1 MTKPRC
7 RGLMVALAMVMV
19 GATTVAATRDAR
31 ACAMESAF
39 DYQRMSPRRA
49 ERLLLSAKQEADA
62 GHSAKARTLA
72 VEVAMARGPAA
83 PVRARAWALAGLAS
97 WQRGQREV
105 ALRSFRRAKQ
115 LAEGQVA
122 IDAVLADATRLPALA
137 DLKKALAA

>member
-1 MTKPRC
+1 MTKMRC
-7 RGLMVALAMVMV
+7 RGSVVALAMVMF

-31 ACAMESAF
+31 ACAMASAF
-39 DYQRMSPRRA
+39 DDQRMSPRRA

-72 VEVAMARGPAA
+72 VEVAMARGPAP

-97 WQRGQREV
+97 WQRGQRQV
-105 ALRSFRRAKQ
+105 ALRSFRRAQQ

-122 IDAVLADATRLPALA
+122 IDTVLADATHLPALA

>member
-1 MTKPRC
+1 MTKQRC
-7 RGLMVALAMVMV
+7 RGLMVALAIGVL
-19 GATTVAATRDAR
+19 GGTVAATRDAR

-39 DYQRMSPRRA
+39 DYQQMSTRRA

-83 PVRARAWALAGLAS
+83 AFRARAWALAGLAS
-97 WQRGQREV
+97 WQRGQRQV
-105 ALRSFRRAKQ
+105 ALRSFRRARK
-115 LAEGQVA
+115 LTDGEVA
-122 IDAVLADATRLPALA
+122 IDAVLADAMQFPALA